1 MKKHVKKLALS
12 RETVRTLD
20 AAELT
25 VSGAK
30 PPVTKSNCDTGGCV
44 YTAQV
49 GCGLNTHYL
58 VCL

>member
-1 MKKHVKKLALS
+1 MKKTVKKLILS
-12 RETVRTLD
+12 RETLRTLD

-30 PPVTKSNCDTGGCV
+30 PQVTRTNCQVEGCGDTV
-44 YTAQV
+44 QV

>member
-12 RETVRTLD
+12 LETLRTLD

-25 VSGAK
+25 ASGAK
-30 PPVTKSNCDTGGCV
+30 PPLTKSNCDTGGCV
-44 YTAQV
+44 QTVAV

-58 VCL
+58 VCV